1 MFLKAFYMA
10 FLYCIIFVNFL
21 LDYGGGGSPADD
33 VKQAIDVLSLL
44 SGQEGG
50 IKPRVL
56 THRGKY
62 SDEGSSDVRSESSH
76 ERAERYIQAL
86 SVIIGS
92 DILRNL
98 RKISSKAIIGFPYCD
113 ILRLLPN

>member
-1 MFLKAFYMA
+1 M
-10 FLYCIIFVNFL
+10 
-21 LDYGGGGSPADD
+21 
-33 VKQAIDVLSLL
+33 KQAIDVLSLL

-76 ERAERYIQAL
+76 ERAERYTQL
-86 SVIIGS
+86 LLLLLGL
-92 DILRNL
+92 DLLRNFGN
-98 RKISSKAIIGFPYCD
+98 ISSKAIQFPYLWAN
-113 ILRLLPN
+113 LRLFSIHLELFCIY

>member
-1 MFLKAFYMA
+1 MSNTCTETRSNGYQDSEHQSENIVYEPVDSEEIDEEYA
-10 FLYCIIFVNFL
+10 
-21 LDYGGGGSPADD
+21 DSPADD

-62 SDEGSSDVRSESSH
+62 SDEASSDVHSESSH
-76 ERAERYIQAL
+76 ERAER
-86 SVIIGS
+86 
-92 DILRNL
+92 
-98 RKISSKAIIGFPYCD
+98 
-113 ILRLLPN
+113 

>member
-1 MFLKAFYMA
+1 M
-10 FLYCIIFVNFL
+10 
-21 LDYGGGGSPADD
+21 
-33 VKQAIDVLSLL
+33 KQAIDVLSLL

-76 ERAERYIQAL
+76 ERAERYIRFL
-86 SVIIGS
+86 SLIIGL
-92 DILRNL
+92 DTLRNL
-98 RKISSKAIIGFPYCD
+98 SKLSSKAINLQFPY
-113 ILRLLPN
+113 LNLGEESF